1 MISGIWNYG
10 WKNIYVFVYATFCNQ
25 RRINKG
31 LIFLRT
37 FEKDKAIV
45 SPTPNKQFK
54 KIANRHYNRKAI
66 TEMKTY
72 ISVCACT

>member
-1 MISGIWNYG
+1 MGEYIEGKISM
-10 WKNIYVFVYATFCNQ
+10 FSFTLFFAT
-25 RRINKG
+25 RDV
-31 LIFLRT
+31 LIRLNFLRT

-54 KIANRHYNRKAI
+54 EIANRHYNRKAI